1 MSHAAEHDSLV
12 SPLSRASTG
21 HCFHGGRLI
30 PEPDYVIVS
39 GDPERSRTDYFESL
53 RHDAGPRSWVHGRGR
68 AWLARVSQRIPSPV
82 VGRVGAAPNPY
93 LPDPGERTP

>member
-21 HCFHGGRLI
+21 HCSSGGRPI
-30 PEPDYVIVS
+30 PEPDYVTVS

-53 RHDAGPRSWVHGRGR
+53 PRDAGPRSRVHSRGR
-68 AWLARVSQRIPSPV
+68 AWLARALRSIASPA
-82 VGRVGAAPNPY
+82 VGRVGTATTKDPFY
-93 LPDPGERTP
+93 PGERER